1 MYVEKKGTSSL
12 VGMLKIA
19 HVIDNKHYLP
29 TSLILIE
36 SSPSPQRT
44 GPSLN
49 ETRTYEMRGGEASD
63 LEPKRCAA
71 LAICSGL
78 SFFFFRERH

>member
-1 MYVEKKGTSSL
+1 MYVCMYVGNLKKAFLPSRY
-12 VGMLKIA
+12 A
-19 HVIDNKHYLP
+19 QNRARDEHYLM
-29 TSLILIE
+29 LIE